1 MDKVIDPAAGSY
13 YLDSLQKEITHLVKE
28 KVSQLEAE
36 GGWLKSFSEGK
47 IQKEIRD
54 NRSTIQKAVF
64 ENTIS
69 KVGANR
75 YTSNGSSEDSPFF
88 EDMEEKELELK
99 PSRASY
105 LVELQTLK
113 SL

>member
-1 MDKVIDPAAGSY
+1 M
-13 YLDSLQKEITHLVKE
+13 
-28 KVSQLEAE
+28 
-36 GGWLKSFSEGK
+36 
-47 IQKEIRD
+47 
-54 NRSTIQKAVF
+54 QKAVL

-75 YTSNGSSEDSPFF
+75 YTGNGNPEDSPIF
-88 EDMEEKELELK
+88 EEIEEKELELK